1 MGAERAPRPRGALAR
16 LADVR
21 PGERAP
27 LGWSLLLVFSLLAAY
42 YVIRP
47 IRDEM
52 GVLGGV
58 GNLQWLFTATLVAM
72 LVLNPAFSALVR
84 RMPRER
90 FVPLAYLFF
99 AANLLAF
106 AAAFHWVPA
115 VHEPWIGR
123 VFFVWTS
130 VFNLFV
136 LSLFWA
142 LMVDVFD
149 SEQGKRLF
157 GLLAAGATVG
167 AIVGSSSTAVLAGTF
182 TTSHLLLGSAALLV
196 AACACVR
203 AVARRSATADARA
216 KPSRAAADAQSANRD
231 AQGASSEARESRDA
245 VIGGSAWAG
254 LTRIVRSPYLLAICG
269 YMLLFSITSTLLY
282 FLQAGIVAE
291 HFADRTARTRFFASI
306 DVAVNIATL
315 LVQLFVTGRVLRR
328 FGVARTASILPALSA
343 VGFAALAWAPGVAVL
358 VAAQVGRRVLNF
370 GLARPTRELF
380 FTVLSREDKY
390 KAKNAIDTVVYR
402 AGDQIGSW
410 SYALLAASG
419 LDITGIAL
427 VAVPLSLAWLANSWW
442 IGRRQETIA
451 AGARQRSA
459 AALRGAPARTVDAP

>member
-58 GNLQWLFTATLVAM
+58 ENLQWLFTATLVAM
-72 LVLNPAFSALVR
+72 LALNPAFSALVR

-90 FVPLAYLFF
+90 FLPAAYLFF
-99 AANLLAF
+99 AANLVGF
-106 AAAFHWVPA
+106 AVALEATPAALEA
-115 VHEPWIGR
+115 WIGR

-136 LSLFWA
+136 VSLFWA

-167 AIVGSSSTAVLAGTF
+167 AIVGSSSTASLVGTLGTSRLMLA
-182 TTSHLLLGSAALLV
+182 SAALLLL
-196 AACACVR
+196 ACACVLR
-203 AVARRSATADARA
+203 VSRSAESIDRDA
-216 KPSRAAADAQSANRD
+216 ANRAGVGD
-231 AQGASSEARESRDA
+231 PTGAEAS
-245 VIGGSAWAG
+245 IGGSAYAG
-254 LTRIVRSPYLLAICG
+254 LTHVLRSPYLLAICG

-282 FLQAGIVAE
+282 FLQAEIVAQQFHE
-291 HFADRTARTRFFASI
+291 RAARTRFFASI
-306 DVAVNIATL
+306 DLAVNVATL
-315 LVQLFVTGRVLRR
+315 LVQLLVTGRVLHR
-328 FGVARTASILPALSA
+328 FGVARTASILPALSVA
-343 VGFAALAWAPGVAVL
+343 GFGALALAPGVAVL
-358 VAAQVGRRVLNF
+358 VAAQFGRRVLNF
-370 GLARPTRELF
+370 GLARPTRELL

-402 AGDQIGSW
+402 AGDQVGGW
-410 SYALLAASG
+410 SYAALAWAG
-419 LDITGIAL
+419 LGITGIAL
-427 VAVPLSLAWLANSWW
+427 VAVPLSVGWLAVSWW
-442 IGRRQETIA
+442 VGRRQERLA
-451 AGARQRSA
+451 ASGAGSA
-459 AALRGAPARTVDAP
+459 PALRRAPANRADAA

>member
-1 MGAERAPRPRGALAR
+1 MTAEGDRPRSRGALAR

-27 LGWSLLLVFSLLAAY
+27 LAWSLLLVFSLLAAY

-58 GNLQWLFTATLVAM
+58 ENLQWLFTATLVAM

-90 FVPLAYLFF
+90 FLPAAYLFF
-99 AANLLAF
+99 AADLVAF
-106 AAAFHWVPA
+106 AVVLEAAPA
-115 VHEPWIGR
+115 SLEPWIGR

-136 LSLFWA
+136 VSLFWA

-157 GLLAAGATVG
+157 GLLAAGATIG
-167 AIVGSSSTAVLAGTF
+167 AIAGSSSTASLVGTLGATRLMLA
-182 TTSHLLLGSAALLV
+182 SAAMLIV
-196 AACACVR
+196 ACVCVL
-203 AVARRSATADARA
+203 AVARGARGI
-216 KPSRAAADAQSANRD
+216 RNDAADR
-231 AQGASSEARESRDA
+231 ARETPGDE
-245 VIGGSAWAG
+245 VPIGGSAWAG
-254 LTRIVRSPYLLAICG
+254 LSRVARSPYLLAICG

-282 FLQAGIVAE
+282 FLQAEIVAQQF
-291 HFADRTARTRFFASI
+291 HDRAARTRFFASV
-306 DVAVNIATL
+306 DLMVNVSTL
-315 LVQLFVTGRVLRR
+315 LVQLFLTGRVLHR
-328 FGVARTASILPALSA
+328 FGVARTASILPALSV
-343 VGFAALAWAPGVAVL
+343 VGFGALALAPTVAVL
-358 VAAQVGRRVLNF
+358 VGAQLGRRVLNF
-370 GLARPTRELF
+370 GLARPTRELL

-402 AGDQIGSW
+402 AGDQVGSW
-410 SYALLAASG
+410 SYAALAWAG
-419 LDITGIAL
+419 LGITGIAL
-427 VAVPLSLAWLANSWW
+427 VALPLSVAWLAVSWW
-442 IGRRQETIA
+442 VGRRQENLAALAAEATPA
-451 AGARQRSA
+451 AGSA
-459 AALRGAPARTVDAP
+459 SDRGSTPALGRASAHGADAP

>member
-1 MGAERAPRPRGALAR
+1 MTSGENAPRSRGALAR
-16 LADVR
+16 LTGVR
-21 PGERAP
+21 PGEGA
-27 LGWSLLLVFSLLAAY
+27 LLAWSLLLVFSLLAAY

-99 AANLLAF
+99 AANLVVFALAF
-106 AAAFHWVPA
+106 EVTPAA
-115 VHEPWIGR
+115 HEPWIGR

-136 LSLFWA
+136 VSLFWA

-157 GLLAAGATVG
+157 GLLAAGATIG
-167 AIVGSSSTAVLAGTF
+167 AIFGSSSTASLVGALGASRLMLA
-182 TTSHLLLGSAALLV
+182 SAALLV
-196 AACACVR
+196 VACACVIVVSRQSSKR
-203 AVARRSATADARA
+203 AH
-216 KPSRAAADAQSANRD
+216 
-231 AQGASSEARESRDA
+231 QGGNAGVGSDESREA
-245 VIGGSAWAG
+245 APIGGSAWAG
-254 LTRIVRSPYLLAICG
+254 LTHVVRSPYLLAICG

-282 FLQAGIVAE
+282 FLQAEIVAQQF
-291 HFADRTARTRFFASI
+291 HDRAARTRFFASI
-306 DVAVNIATL
+306 DLAVNASTL
-315 LVQLFVTGRVLRR
+315 LVQLLFTGRVLRR
-328 FGVARTASILPALSA
+328 FGVARTASILPAMSV
-343 VGFAALAWAPGVAVL
+343 VGFGALVLAPTVAVL
-358 VAAQVGRRVLNF
+358 VAAQLSRRVLNF
-370 GLARPTRELF
+370 GLARPTRELL

-402 AGDQIGSW
+402 AGDQVGSW
-410 SYALLAASG
+410 SYAALAWAG
-419 LDITGIAL
+419 LGIGGIAL
-427 VAVPLSLAWLANSWW
+427 VAVPLSFAWLAVSWW
-442 IGRRQETIA
+442 VGRRQETMA
-451 AGARQRSA
+451 AHDAESAPALRSA
-459 AALRGAPARTVDAP
+459 SAKTADAA